1 MRFIRGLGICL
12 IFLSS
17 CVLLGR
23 TDLDLSVLDD
33 FVVESGGS
41 NISLDLDEVPIGV
54 VFRAISATT
63 GVNFLLDKDVRDYRV
78 TLRVEDVPVEDFLR
92 NFLSL
97 YDLKLEKVSDNLFVV
112 KKQDEEQLVARV
124 FTLKHAVVPGA
135 KIIDKASQ
143 DVKLGN
149 SESDEPE
156 GEGGLSGKGLFDA
169 LEAVLSER
177 GSAVCDP
184 RTNSILVKDVAS
196 NMDNIARVIESL
208 DRPVPQVLI
217 SVDML
222 DVSKS
227 LLDQIG
233 IDWPTPIISLSQSHR
248 YTKFPFLGRSLD
260 FWKTTREAGDL
271 AQVTF
276 PALGLH
282 LRNVDGQVRYLAR
295 PRIFTLN
302 GEPAKI
308 SISTDEVIGQ
318 KISFDDNGN
327 PVTEEPERY
336 TTGVLLEV
344 TPLVNLSK
352 REITMVVVPKLI
364 ETKPSKLGE
373 NYRDPEERGLKTVVR
388 VKDGDTVVLG
398 GLIKHL
404 MNKSYTGLPGF
415 KRFLRYLFGRDYK
428 ESLDRE
434 LLIFVTPKIWEE
446 EREISSEENEP
457 ADRLSAME
465 RELEALAR

>member
-23 TDLDLSVLDD
+23 TDVDLSVLDD

-97 YDLKLEKVSDNLFVV
+97 YDLKLEKVSDKLFVV
-112 KKQDEEQLVARV
+112 KKQDEEQLVTRV

-143 DVKLGN
+143 DVKLGK

-169 LEAVLSER
+169 LETVLSER

-352 REITMVVVPKLI
+352 REITMVVVPKLV

-404 MNKSYTGLPGF
+404 MNKSYTGLPGL

>member
-1 MRFIRGLGICL
+1 MRFIRALGVCL
-12 IFLSS
+12 FFLLS
-17 CVLLGR
+17 CVSLGK
-23 TDLDLSVLDD
+23 TDVDLSALNA
-33 FVVESGGS
+33 FVVGGEGS

-54 VFRAISATT
+54 VFRAVSATT
-63 GVNFLLDKDVRDYRV
+63 GVNFLLDKDIRDYRV
-78 TLRVEDVPVEDFLR
+78 TLRVEEVPVEDFLR
-92 NFLSL
+92 NFLDL
-97 YDLKLEKVSDNLFVV
+97 YDLKLEKVSDKLFVV
-112 KKQDEEQLVARV
+112 KKREEEQLVTRV

-143 DVKLGN
+143 DIKLGN
-149 SESDEPE
+149 SDTEEPE

-169 LEAVLSER
+169 LETVLSER

-208 DRPVPQVLI
+208 DKPVPQVLI

-222 DVSKS
+222 DVSKN

-233 IDWPTPIISLSQSHR
+233 IDWPTPIISLSESRR

-260 FWKTTREAGDL
+260 FWKTTREAGEL

-282 LRNVDGQVRYLAR
+282 LRNVDGEVRYLAR

-344 TPLVNLSK
+344 TPLVNPSK
-352 REITMVVVPKLI
+352 KEITMVVTPKLV

-415 KRFLRYLFGRDYK
+415 KRFLRYLFGKDYK

-434 LLIFVTPKIWEE
+434 LLIFITPKIWEE
-446 EREISSEENEP
+446 EEVTPKQEGGP
-457 ADRLSAME
+457 VDRLSAME
-465 RELEALAR
+465 RELEALGK